1 MERLRGEVDQAR
13 EETRNSQREMNE
25 LLVELREAN
34 ENLVKATCRA
44 QTLAEAADHARLL
57 VTRTAHFDFLTDLPN
72 RMLLHDRIEQ
82 AILLARQLRQSVA
95 ILFLDIDR
103 FKLINDSLGHAIG
116 DKLLQSIA
124 KRLVACV
131 RECDTV
137 FRLGGDEFVVLLSG
151 FEHPEHASLLAK
163 RALGAISVPHR
174 IGRRNFFVTASIGI
188 SMFPDDGRE
197 LAMLMRNADTAMYQA
212 KDAGRNNF
220 QFFKPPMNTRAVQQ
234 QSIQTALHGALARE
248 EFVLH
253 FQPKMDLRSGLI
265 TGAEALIR
273 WQHPSDGLIGPDTF
287 IPVAEECGL
296 IVQIGQWVLR
306 QACLHLREWQDR
318 GLTCAS
324 MAVNVSAL
332 EFQNENFLSHLSQVL
347 RDTSVKPASLELELT
362 EGTLLLAA
370 DSTMAMLN
378 RIRAMGISL
387 SVDDFGT
394 GYSNLNYLRR
404 IPLHALKIDK
414 SFVQEIGSNVDD
426 AAIVRAV
433 IGMGR
438 SLHLR
443 VVAEGV
449 ETLQQLAFL
458 RALDCDEAQ
467 GFLFGQPMPAEQ
479 FADQLETGIHF
490 PETN

>member
-1 MERLRGEVDQAR
+1 
-13 EETRNSQREMNE
+13 
-25 LLVELREAN
+25 
-34 ENLVKATCRA
+34 
-44 QTLAEAADHARLL
+44 
-57 VTRTAHFDFLTDLPN
+57 
-72 RMLLHDRIEQ
+72 
-82 AILLARQLRQSVA
+82 
-95 ILFLDIDR
+95 
-103 FKLINDSLGHAIG
+103 
-116 DKLLQSIA
+116 
-124 KRLVACV
+124 
-131 RECDTV
+131 
-137 FRLGGDEFVVLLSG
+137 
-151 FEHPEHASLLAK
+151 
-163 RALGAISVPHR
+163 
-174 IGRRNFFVTASIGI
+174 
-188 SMFPDDGRE
+188 
-197 LAMLMRNADTAMYQA
+197 
-212 KDAGRNNF
+212 
-220 QFFKPPMNTRAVQQ
+220 
-234 QSIQTALHGALARE
+234 
-248 EFVLH
+248 
-253 FQPKMDLRSGLI
+253 
-265 TGAEALIR
+265 
-273 WQHPSDGLIGPDTF
+273 
-287 IPVAEECGL
+287 
-296 IVQIGQWVLR
+296 
-306 QACLHLREWQDR
+306 
-318 GLTCAS
+318 

-479 FADQLETGIHF
+479 FADQLEMGIHF